1 MMGKSARG
9 WLGATL
15 FGSLATLWASVLAF
29 MSPDPHAVDL
39 QNVLA
44 GPTVQHWLGTDHLG
58 RDLAARLIVGAEP
71 SLIAVAIVLG
81 ASLGIGVA
89 AGAVMTVGP
98 ASAREAVKW
107 LAHTVLTLP
116 TLITAL
122 LIAAVLGAGTTTVAL
137 ALVVTAWAPYALT
150 VNALFERLRA
160 EPYWQASLALG
171 AGMPGA
177 VWRHMVPNAWPALGA
192 LAGADAGRAVI
203 LVASLGFIGLT
214 ADTGEPEWGGMI
226 NEYRVFLFSEPRL
239 VLAPLLATA
248 ILSFWLNRLL
258 DRT

>member
-1 MMGKSARG
+1 MHNPGRG
-9 WLGATL
+9 WLGAL
-15 FGSLATLWASVLAF
+15 LLGALAALWVGVLAL
-29 MSPDPHAVDL
+29 MPPDPHAVDL

-44 GPTVQHWLGTDHLG
+44 GPTLENWLGTDHLG
-58 RDLAARLIVGAEP
+58 RDLAARLIMGAEP
-71 SLIAVAIVLG
+71 SLTAVAIVLG

-89 AGAVMTVGP
+89 AGAVMTIGP

-107 LAHTVLTLP
+107 LANTVLTLP

-122 LIAAVLGAGTTTVAL
+122 VISAIFGAGATTIAL

-160 EPYWQASLALG
+160 EPYWQASIALG

-177 VWRHMVPNAWPALGA
+177 VWRHLVPNAWPALGA

-214 ADTGEPEWGGMI
+214 ADTGEPEWGAMI

-248 ILSFWLNRLL
+248 VLSFCLNRLL
-258 DRT
+258 DQT

>member
-1 MMGKSARG
+1 MRSPTRS
-9 WLGATL
+9 WLGVTL
-15 FGSLATLWASVLAF
+15 LGLLAVLWAGALAF
-29 MSPDPHAVDL
+29 MPPDPHAVDL

-44 GPTVQHWLGTDHLG
+44 GPTVHHWLGTDHLG

-81 ASLGIGVA
+81 ASLGIGIA
-89 AGAVMTVGP
+89 AGAVMTIGP
-98 ASAREAVKW
+98 AGAREAVKW
-107 LAHTVLTLP
+107 LADTVLTLP

-122 LIAAVLGAGTTTVAL
+122 VISAVFGAGPTTIAL

-150 VNALFERLRA
+150 VNALFDRLRA
-160 EPYWQASLALG
+160 EPYWQASIALG
-171 AGMPGA
+171 TGMPGA

-214 ADTGEPEWGGMI
+214 ADTGEPEWGAMI

-258 DRT
+258 DRG